1 MPVTD
6 ARLSVGFPHH
16 PKTQKLYRRLGAAG
30 PWHFTVLILWCAQ
43 NKPDGDLQGMDD
55 EDIEIAA
62 AYPGE
67 AGELIQT
74 LMDVGFMKGAPT
86 LRRINDWKAHQP
98 WAYHAEDRS
107 EKAREAARAR
117 WQKEKAGKNR

>member
-43 NKPDGDLQGMDD
+43 NKPDGDLEGMDD

-67 AGELIQT
+67 TGELVSALVDI
-74 LMDVGFMKGAPT
+74 GFMKGAPT

-98 WAYHAEDRS
+98 WAATHDQRR
-107 EKAREAARAR
+107 KAAKIAVNAR
-117 WQKEKAGKNR
+117 WEKEKGKK